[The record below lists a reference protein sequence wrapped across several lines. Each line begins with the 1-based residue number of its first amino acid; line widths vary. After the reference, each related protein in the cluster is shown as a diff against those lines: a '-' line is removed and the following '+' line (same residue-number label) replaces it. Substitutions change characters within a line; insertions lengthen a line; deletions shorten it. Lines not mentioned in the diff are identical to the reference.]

1 MLSAKNNILLRS
13 MVGQS

>member
-1 MLSAKNNILLRS
+1 VQINNILLRS